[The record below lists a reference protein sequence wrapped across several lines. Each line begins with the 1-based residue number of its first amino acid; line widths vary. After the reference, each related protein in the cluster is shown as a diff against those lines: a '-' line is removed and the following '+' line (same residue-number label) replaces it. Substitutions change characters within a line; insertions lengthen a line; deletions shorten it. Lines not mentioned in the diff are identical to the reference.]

1 MIRAALFVAMLAV
14 IAPGIIRL
22 PANIAA
28 TLLQAENEVT
38 K

>member
-1 MIRAALFVAMLAV
+1 MIRFALFIAMLAI

-28 TLLQAENEVT
+28 TVHQAESGRAW
-38 K
+38 